1 MNLPWT
7 WLAVLAGVLLAWGLF
22 RPFLAFVLAPAIAR
36 QVLANQPD
44 RIHLDP
50 VGDEQWAKAADR
62 DRLSQK
68 IMGLEFRLA
77 GGFAVRELPGVK
89 LRLFANFAES
99 AYAVVYEHPQAVTW
113 FEFVVRYQ
121 DGGSCTWTTTP
132 DTGLSQRPGH
142 PIRHVPGAS
151 VASLWKTVAR
161 ERPARPMKPAA
172 AISAAADFEA
182 AWAEGIAWRKQ
193 QGLSRAEVARA
204 SMRKAA

>member
-7 WLAVLAGVLLAWGLF
+7 WLAVLAGVLLAWALF
-22 RPFLAFVLAPAIAR
+22 RPILAFVFAPAIAR

-50 VGDEQWAKAADR
+50 VADEEWARAADR
-62 DRLSQK
+62 DRVSREFLDL
-68 IMGLEFRLA
+68 GFRLA

-89 LRLFANFAES
+89 LRLFANFAE
-99 AYAVVYEHPQAVTW
+99 ALYAVVYEHPQAGCW
-113 FEFVVRYQ
+113 FEFVARYQ

-151 VASLWKTVAR
+151 VASLWTTFGR

-172 AISAAADFEA
+172 ALTAAADFES

-193 QGLSRAEVARA
+193 QGLSRTEVARA